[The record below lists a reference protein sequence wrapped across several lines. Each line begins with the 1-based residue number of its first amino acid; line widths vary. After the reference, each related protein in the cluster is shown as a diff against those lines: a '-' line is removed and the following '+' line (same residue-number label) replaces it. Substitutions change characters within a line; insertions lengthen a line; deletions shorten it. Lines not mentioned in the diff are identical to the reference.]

1 MTSKNDEPVQ
11 QGTDNLAAA
20 RVAIAEANKRT
31 VMDAYSASE
40 LLVRVIRGCARP
52 AGKARVGV
60 RPRWSVVADM
70 TALGS
75 TYASQLCRWAGTDPD
90 EQVVRRK

>member
-1 MTSKNDEPVQ
+1 MQSDDKTTIDIE
-11 QGTDNLAAA
+11 AA
-20 RVAIAEANKRT
+20 RAAVAEANKRT
-31 VMDAYSASE
+31 VMDAYTADA
-40 LLVRVIRGCARP
+40 LLVRIVRGCARP
-52 AGKARVGV
+52 AGKARVGA
-60 RPRWSVVADM
+60 RPRWSVVADL